1 MQQYDSDWKKQLRQE
16 IITAIT
22 GSSAEQIEAYTQ
34 VGYYY
39 KCQAP
44 ASIYK
49 YFRDDQRSVEA
60 VKSNKLWYS
69 APCKF
74 NDVFDC
80 DILIDEK
87 AILNSV
93 LNQFPDKR
101 GVRPGSP
108 VWKEAQ
114 KQIAKE
120 IPSLRTTL
128 DGLKTKTGIACFSES
143 DDSILMW
150 SHYANNHR
158 GMCVEYDLMR
168 INEQLGFSPVPV
180 VYGGE
185 RVWFGTIAPDKYE
198 AESQRV
204 LIESLTSKSQ
214 EWDYE
219 REWRIIRDD
228 GACGSK
234 WDPDKNGALLEMI
247 RPISIILGCMA
258 KPELE
263 EEVKAHCIKERI
275 NLYKMRKSNER
286 YKLEKEPVLKYDKN
300 EKA

>member
-1 MQQYDSDWKKQLRQE
+1 MSDYLENYNDDWKVQLRQE
-16 IITAIT
+16 IIRGLI
-22 GSSAEQIEAYTQ
+22 GSPSEQKDAYTQ

-39 KCQAP
+39 KCIAP

-49 YFRDDQRSVEA
+49 YFREDQRSIVA
-60 VKSNKLWYS
+60 VKENKLWYS
-69 APCKF
+69 VPCKF

-93 LNQFPDKR
+93 LKPFPDKR
-101 GVRPGSP
+101 GVRPGRP
-108 VWKEAQ
+108 VWKEVQ

-158 GMCVEYDLMR
+158 GICVEYDLMK

-185 RVWFGTIAPDKYE
+185 RVRFGTIAPDKYE
-198 AESQRV
+198 AESKRV

-247 RPISIILGCMA
+247 RPISIILGCMTN
-258 KPELE
+258 PELE

-275 NLYKMRKSNER
+275 NLYKMRKSNEQ
-286 YKLEKEPVLKYDKN
+286 YKLEKEAVLLF
-300 EKA
+300 